1 MIWFWGS
8 LFVQTI
14 VMWSIYLYHIIFK
27 WWCFLLLDFHWYLVR
42 LSELN
47 LYIDWKIFKWYLVSL
62 CGLCGLCYNL
72 AVGDGHNPIH
82 LKERVHIATY
92 LGENFCHEVVYHK
105 HEEID
110 YNVMKEEVIKLI
122 TDLLR

>member
-1 MIWFWGS
+1 MS
-8 LFVQTI
+8 L
-14 VMWSIYLYHIIFK
+14 Y
-27 WWCFLLLDFHWYLVR
+27 
-42 LSELN
+42 
-47 LYIDWKIFKWYLVSL
+47 
-62 CGLCGLCYNL
+62 GLCYNL

-92 LGENFCHEVVYHK
+92 VGENFCHEVVYHK
-105 HEEID
+105 HPEID